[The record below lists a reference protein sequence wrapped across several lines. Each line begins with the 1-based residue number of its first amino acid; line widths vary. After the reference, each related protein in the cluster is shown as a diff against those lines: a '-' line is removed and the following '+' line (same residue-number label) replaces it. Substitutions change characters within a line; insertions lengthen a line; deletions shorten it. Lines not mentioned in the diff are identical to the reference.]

1 MGAVLALD
9 IGQKRT
15 GLAVSD
21 ENQVFAF
28 PLETIPSHTLLLEI
42 KRLATERVLESLVVG
57 MPRNLKNENTDNTAR
72 VERTIKQLN
81 KAFPELKIFT
91 VDERFTSKMAQ
102 QAMLIGGMKK
112 KERQVKENTDKLS
125 ATLILQSFLE
135 QKEFQKP
142 LFQKKEL

>member
-21 ENQVFAF
+21 ESQIFAF

-42 KRLATERVLESLVVG
+42 KRLNTERNLSGLVVG
-57 MPRNLKNENTDNTAR
+57 MPKNLKNEDTDNTSR
-72 VERTIKQLN
+72 VERTIQQL
-81 KAFPELKIFT
+81 KKTFPELTIFA

-102 QAMLIGGMKK
+102 QAMLMGGMKK

-142 LFQKKEL
+142 LF